1 MPRLQISPEH
11 ILAFALCN
19 GSAVAAVITLV
30 NRDSKPVA
38 FKLKTTSPSS
48 YFFEP
53 SKGVLAAG
61 GTALV
66 RVTLQRLLSES
77 QLDKDKFLVQS
88 TALPP
93 GQLRLTAELFDR
105 SENPDIH
112 AHKLR
117 VRVVS

>member
-48 YFFEP
+48 YFVEP

-77 QLDKDKFLVQS
+77 QLDKFLVQS